1 MGTDPW
7 EPLSRYRL
15 CDAAVDRIR
24 QMIHSGQLKP
34 GDRLPPE
41 RDLAER
47 LGVARSSIREA
58 LRILEGMGLIE
69 VRPGAG
75 IFAREPSEEA
85 LKEVWANWLRRQ
97 REQVLDLLEAREAL
111 ELRAAMRAVE
121 RVTPEEI
128 ERLQALVAEMEGYV
142 ACGDVSG
149 IVRCDRAFHDTLCRA
164 SRNQFIATLNATLY
178 DALDE
183 ARTSVFTVLPQVR
196 TALAQEH
203 RAILEAIQKRDFPA
217 LQEAIAFHM
226 ESFRRD
232 IRKAVEIAQEKGA
245 ENG

>member
-1 MGTDPW
+1 MGTDLW

-24 QMIHSGQLKP
+24 QMIDSGQLKP

-85 LKEVWANWLRRQ
+85 LREVWANWLRRQ
-97 REQVLDLLEAREAL
+97 REQVMDLLEAREAL
-111 ELRAAMRAVE
+111 ELRAATRAAE
-121 RVTPEEI
+121 RISPEEL
-128 ERLQALVAEMEGYV
+128 EQLASLVAQMEDHV
-142 ACGDVSG
+142 VSGDVSG

-164 SRNQFIATLNATLY
+164 SRNQFIATLSATLY

-196 TALAQEH
+196 SALPEEH
-203 RAILEAIQKRDFPA
+203 RAILEALRRRDIPA
-217 LQEAIAFHM
+217 LERAIAYHM
-226 ESFRRD
+226 ESFRKD
-232 IRKAVEIAQEKGA
+232 IRKAVEMIQERGG